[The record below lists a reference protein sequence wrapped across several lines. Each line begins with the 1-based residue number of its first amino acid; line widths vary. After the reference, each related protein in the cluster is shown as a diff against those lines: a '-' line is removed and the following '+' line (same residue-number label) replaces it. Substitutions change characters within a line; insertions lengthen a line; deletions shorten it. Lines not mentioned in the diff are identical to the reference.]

1 MKNKQDK
8 ALLEAP
14 QVATFLNPS
23 KLKKGLVK
31 MEDEDV
37 KREGVGSVW
46 GNRIER
52 ERVVRLSVIF
62 VVMMRIHEFHTY
74 KDCFIYLG
82 NFHKLNQLK

>member
-37 KREGVGSVW
+37 KREGG
-46 GNRIER
+46 GFGLGEPNRER
-52 ERVVRLSVIF
+52 E
-62 VVMMRIHEFHTY
+62 
-74 KDCFIYLG
+74 
-82 NFHKLNQLK
+82 